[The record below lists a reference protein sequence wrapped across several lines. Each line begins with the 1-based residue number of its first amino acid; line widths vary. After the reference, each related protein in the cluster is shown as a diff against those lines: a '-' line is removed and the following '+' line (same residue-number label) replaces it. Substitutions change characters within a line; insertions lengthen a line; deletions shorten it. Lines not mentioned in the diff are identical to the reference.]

1 MQFLAMLFLLI
12 LLKTYDMTLR
22 DFALCHSLRCPPPM
36 SDCPHCFV
44 IHRRKSFPLY
54 FPPSAPIHILVSCSA
69 AVPSSSATIIYR
81 PPQSPHR
88 PLLTPLP
95 SPLHCQFAP
104 SASSSSAASFVP
116 ATVSFASPPRL
127 LHHIFL
133 LFCHRL
139 ICCPGPLLRK
149 IETASK
155 LKQK

>member
-81 PPQSPHR
+81 PPRLPHR
-88 PLLTPLP
+88 PLLPPLP
-95 SPLHCQFAP
+95 SPVYCQFPP
-104 SASSSSAASFVP
+104 SASFVP
-116 ATVSFASPPRL
+116 ATVSCASSPRL
-127 LHHIFL
+127 LRHILL
-133 LFCHRL
+133 LFRHRL
-139 ICCPGPLLRK
+139 I
-149 IETASK
+149 
-155 LKQK
+155 